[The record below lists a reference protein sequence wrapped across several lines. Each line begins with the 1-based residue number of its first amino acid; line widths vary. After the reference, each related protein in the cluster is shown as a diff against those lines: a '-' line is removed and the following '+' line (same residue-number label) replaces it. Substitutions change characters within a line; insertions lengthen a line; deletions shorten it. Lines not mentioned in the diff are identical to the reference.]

1 MKKHIILF
9 LIAVT
14 FLGSSC
20 EDFLSVNEENPNNA
34 SKVAAK
40 LVLPAAINN
49 VARTMNNPR
58 RFEFVYLWHG
68 LWSIS
73 AGYSQ
78 PMALTQYRLLN
89 SSYELG
95 FSELYIAGNN
105 FNMIEVNN
113 TDEADVYFV
122 AISKIMKVYI
132 FQNLVDC
139 WGDVPYT
146 QAFQA
151 VQGVLKPQY
160 DRQQDI
166 YEDLVLKLDEA
177 IDMIENAPVA
187 ALAPTSSS
195 DIVFGGNMNKWKR
208 FANTLKLRILMHQAN
223 MSGRTTY
230 ITNAL
235 ATTASVGF
243 LGEGEG
249 AMVNPG
255 YTNSEGKMNIFY
267 ETFYNAAGS
276 TQSDGISYYMAGRDV
291 VDYMKATADKRI
303 GKFFQPYS
311 GDSYEG
317 NILGVLPLIAANETS
332 KLGYIKGDPGTMIGT
347 PEKSLPLLT
356 DFEALF
362 IQAEAAQRGYIA
374 GDAKAFY
381 ESAVKRSF
389 IYMNLTAG
397 DAADYLSQSNGK
409 ANFDEATN
417 KIELIISQKWVA
429 LNGVAPVE
437 IWTDYRRTGF
447 PSGLH
452 FSQDPQREKDF
463 PPLRLLY
470 PQREITTNN
479 SNVPADIDAFTSKIF
494 WQN

>member
-1 MKKHIILF
+1 
-9 LIAVT
+9 
-14 FLGSSC
+14 LGSSC

-40 LVLPAAINN
+40 LVLPAAIND

-89 SSYELG
+89 SSYQLG

-105 FNMIEVNN
+105 FDMIEVNN
-113 TDEADVYFV
+113 TDAKDVNFV

-139 WGDVPYT
+139 WGDVPYS
-146 QAFQA
+146 QAFKTKE
-151 VQGVLKPQY
+151 GILKPQY
-160 DRQQDI
+160 DDQQDI

-177 IDMIENAPVA
+177 IEMIQNASATATV
-187 ALAPTSSS
+187 PTSSA
-195 DIVFGGNMNKWKR
+195 DIVFAGNMNKWMR
-208 FANTLKLRILMHQAN
+208 FANTLKLRILLHQAE
-223 MSGRTTY
+223 MPGRTTY
-230 ITNAL
+230 INDAM

-243 LGEGEG
+243 LGAGES
-249 AMVNPG
+249 ALVNPG
-255 YTNSEGKMNIFY
+255 YSNSEGKMNIFY
-267 ETFYNAAGS
+267 ETFFKADGS
-276 TQSDGISYYMAGRDV
+276 SQSDGISYYMAGKDV
-291 VDYMKATADKRI
+291 VDQMKATNDARL

-311 GDSYEG
+311 GSNYDG
-317 NILGVLPLIAANETS
+317 NILGTTPLTAAALTS
-332 KLGYIKGDPGTMIGT
+332 KMGFIKDDPGTMIGT
-347 PEKSLPLLT
+347 PTKSLPLLT

-362 IQAEAAQRGYIA
+362 LQAEAAQRSIIPGTP
-374 GDAKAFY
+374 KSFY
-381 ESAVKRSF
+381 DEAIKRSF
-389 IYMNLTAG
+389 AYMNVASSKADEFLAQVSPKVDYDLAG
-397 DAADYLSQSNGK
+397 
-409 ANFDEATN
+409 N
-417 KIELIISQKWVA
+417 KIELIVTQKWVA
-429 LNGVAPVE
+429 LNGIAPVE
-437 IWTDYRRTGF
+437 IWNDYRRTGY
-447 PSGLH
+447 PANLH